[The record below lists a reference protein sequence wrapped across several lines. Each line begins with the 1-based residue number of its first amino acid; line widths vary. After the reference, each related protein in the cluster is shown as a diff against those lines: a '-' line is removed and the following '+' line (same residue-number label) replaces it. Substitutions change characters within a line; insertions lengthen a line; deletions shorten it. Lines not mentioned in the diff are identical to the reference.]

1 MAKRGKPARI
11 EPTFDAPASGRA
23 NGDLRL
29 SPEDRAIITPSKTRK
44 SAKKPKKGGSGRRA
58 ANKRKQN
65 RKRSA
70 VFGFFGKAVYWCF
83 VLGLWGAIG
92 VAGIV
97 GYYASKL
104 PQSSSWAIPE
114 RPPNAKILAS
124 DGTLIANRGVTGGAA
139 MRLDEMSPYIP
150 MAVIAV
156 EDRRYKYHFGF
167 DPIGFTRAMVRNVM
181 AGRLV
186 EGGSTITQQ
195 LAKNLFLKPS
205 RTVERK
211 VQELIIA
218 LWLENKYS
226 KDEILELY
234 LNRVYFGSGAYG
246 VDAASRRYFSKSARD
261 VNLAEAALLAG
272 LLKAPSRL
280 SPARNPELA
289 EARAQ
294 VVLGTMRR
302 AEFIT
307 DREAAKALTM
317 QAKKAKHYWS
327 GSEHYVADMVMK
339 QLPELIGEMRKDVII
354 DTTIRTSLQR
364 EAGKVIAD
372 TLAKNGEKRGV
383 GQGALVSMTPFGAVR
398 AVVGG
403 REYADSQFNRATEA
417 KRQPGSAFKPIVYLA
432 ALENGKTPQSVR
444 QDAPVKIGN
453 WTPEN
458 YDRRYRGPV
467 SLDTS
472 LTKSLNTVA
481 AQLVMEVGP
490 GNVVKTA
497 QKLGIQSKLEPNASI
512 ALGTSEVTLMELT
525 GAYAPFA
532 NGGRAVSPYV
542 IRRVSDLEGNV
553 LYEHQSAGNEQVV
566 GARELG
572 MMNSMMRHVITNG
585 TGKNANLGKR
595 DAAGKTGTSQ
605 NSRDGLFVGYTTN
618 LVTGVW
624 YGNDDGKPTNKVT
637 GGSLPAQSWQ
647 RFMSVAHEGL
657 ELASLPGNYQ
667 PQVAAI
673 PSVIPQSGVGQ
684 GTSNRQNG
692 QVLQQAPSS
701 GRNSRTNEESGITTQ
716 PARRSLSEIDGNPRP
731 SANVGDQPRQRPRTI
746 LDLIFGG

>member
-1 MAKRGKPARI
+1 MARRGKPTRI
-11 EPTFDAPASGRA
+11 EPTFDAPTRRKS
-23 NGDLRL
+23 NGDMRVT
-29 SPEDRAIITPSKTRK
+29 SDDRAVATHAKRK
-44 SAKKPKKGGSGRRA
+44 AAKKPVKAGSARRKQT
-58 ANKRKQN
+58 KRKQT
-65 RKRSA
+65 RKRGGL
-70 VFGFFGKAVYWCF
+70 FGFIGKSIYWCF

-114 RPPNAKILAS
+114 RPPNARIVS
-124 DGTLIANRGVTGGAA
+124 TGGTLIANRGVTGGAA

-156 EDRRYKYHFGF
+156 EDRRYKSHFGF

-181 AGRLV
+181 AQRLV

-195 LAKNLFLKPS
+195 LAKNLFLEPS
-205 RTVERK
+205 RTIERK

-218 LWLENKYS
+218 LWLESKYD

-280 SPARNPELA
+280 SPAKNPELA

-302 AEFIT
+302 ADFIT
-307 DREAAKALTM
+307 DSEATKALTM
-317 QAKKAKHYWS
+317 QAKKAKHFWS
-327 GSEHYVADMVMK
+327 GSEHYVADLVMK
-339 QLPELIGEMRKDVII
+339 QLPDLIGELRKDVII
-354 DTTIRTSLQR
+354 DTTIDMTLQKQ
-364 EAGKVIAD
+364 AGKVIAD
-372 TLAKNGEKRGV
+372 TIAENIKKRNV
-383 GQGALVSMTPFGAVR
+383 GQGALVSMTPYGAVK
-398 AVVGG
+398 ALVGG
-403 REYADSQFNRATEA
+403 REYADSQFNRATDA

-432 ALENGKTPQSVR
+432 ALETGRTPESVR
-444 QDAPVKIGN
+444 QDAPIRIGK
-453 WTPEN
+453 WKPVN
-458 YDRRYRGPV
+458 YDRKFRGPV

-472 LTKSLNTVA
+472 LAKSLNTVA
-481 AQLVMEVGP
+481 AQMVMEVGP

-497 QKLGIQSKLEPNASI
+497 KRLGIKSKLTPNASI

-532 NGGRAVSPYV
+532 NGGTSVSPYV
-542 IRRVSDLEGNV
+542 IKRVTDMDGNV
-553 LYEHQSAGNEQVV
+553 LYERKAGEGTQVV
-566 GARELG
+566 RARELG
-572 MMNSMMRHVITNG
+572 MMNSMLRHVITKG
-585 TGKNANLGKR
+585 TGKNASLGKR
-595 DAAGKTGTSQ
+595 EAAGKTGTTQ
-605 NSRDGLFVGYTTN
+605 NSRDGLFVGYTAN

-624 YGNDDGKPTNKVT
+624 YGNDDGKPMKKVT
-637 GGSLPAQSWQ
+637 GGSLPAITWQ
-647 RFMSVAHEGL
+647 KFMAPAHKGL

-667 PQVAAI
+667 PVVAAI
-673 PSVIPQSGVGQ
+673 PTP
-684 GTSNRQNG
+684 
-692 QVLQQAPSS
+692 
-701 GRNSRTNEESGITTQ
+701 Q
-716 PARRSLSEIDGNPRP
+716 PARNVGKAQQVQPSSNELSSERPQRKSLSEIDGNPRP
-731 SANVGDQPRQRPRTI
+731 SANVGGGQTREKPKTI

>member
-1 MAKRGKPARI
+1 MAKRGKPRRI
-11 EPTFDAPASGRA
+11 EPTFDAPARKSGR
-23 NGDLRL
+23 GDMRVTAA
-29 SPEDRAIITPSKTRK
+29 DRAVASSTKKRKT
-44 SAKKPKKGGSGRRA
+44 AKKPTKAGSARRKQ
-58 ANKRKQN
+58 NKRKQT
-65 RKRSA
+65 RKRG
-70 VFGFFGKAVYWCF
+70 GFLGFLGGCIYWCF
-83 VLGLWGAIG
+83 VIGLWGAIG
-92 VAGIV
+92 IAGLV

-104 PQSSSWAIPE
+104 PQSTSWAIPQ
-114 RPPNAKILAS
+114 RPPNAKILSAG
-124 DGTLIANRGVTGGAA
+124 GTLIANRGVTGGAA

-167 DPIGFTRAMVRNVM
+167 DPIGFTRAMIRNVM
-181 AGRLV
+181 AQRLV

-205 RTVERK
+205 RTLERK

-218 LWLENKYS
+218 LWLENKYD

-272 LLKAPSRL
+272 LLKAPSKL
-280 SPARNPELA
+280 SPAKNPQLA

-302 AEFIT
+302 ADFIT

-317 QAKKAKHYWS
+317 QAKKAKRFWS
-327 GSEHYVADMVMK
+327 GSEHYVADLVMK
-339 QLPELIGEMRKDVII
+339 QLPDLIGELREDVVI
-354 DTTIRTSLQR
+354 DTTINMSLQKQ
-364 EAGKVIAD
+364 ASKVIAD
-372 TLAKNGEKRGV
+372 TLSESGKKRNV
-383 GQGALVSMTPFGAVR
+383 KQGALVSMTPYGAVK
-398 AVVGG
+398 ALVGG

-432 ALENGKTPQSVR
+432 ALEAGRTPQSVR
-444 QDAPVKIGN
+444 QDAPISIGN
-453 WTPEN
+453 WKPVN
-458 YDRRYRGPV
+458 YDRKYRGPV

-497 QKLGIQSKLEPNASI
+497 QRLGIKSKLTPNASI

-532 NGGRAVSPYV
+532 NGGQSVFPYV
-542 IRRVSDLEGNV
+542 IKRVTDLDGKV
-553 LYEHQSAGNEQVV
+553 LYERKSPQTNKVV
-566 GARELG
+566 RARELG
-572 MMNSMMRHVITNG
+572 MMNSMLAHVISKG
-585 TGKNANLGKR
+585 TGKKANLGKR
-595 DAAGKTGTSQ
+595 QAAGKTGTTQ
-605 NSRDGLFVGYTTN
+605 NSRDGLFVGYTAN

-624 YGNDDGKPTNKVT
+624 YGNDDGKSMKKVT
-637 GGSLPAQSWQ
+637 GGSLPAITWQ
-647 RFMSVAHEGL
+647 KYMAAAHEGI

-667 PQVAAI
+667 PELASI
-673 PSVIPQSGVGQ
+673 PTPQQSIGQ
-684 GTSNRQNG
+684 TQSNER
-692 QVLQQAPSS
+692 PSDK
-701 GRNSRTNEESGITTQ
+701 T
-716 PARRSLSEIDGNPRP
+716 RRKSLSEIDGNPRP
-731 SANVGDQPRQRPRTI
+731 LANVGGQQKREKPRTI

>member
-1 MAKRGKPARI
+1 MAKRKKPARI
-11 EPTFDAPASGRA
+11 EPTFGAPARKK
-23 NGDLRL
+23 NHGDMRL
-29 SPEDRAIITPSKTRK
+29 TSDDRAVASPKQTRK
-44 SAKKPKKGGSGRRA
+44 FAKKPAKAGSARRKQ
-58 ANKRKQN
+58 NKRKQV
-65 RKRSA
+65 RKRG
-70 VFGFFGKAVYWCF
+70 GFMGFMGRCLYWCF

-92 VAGIV
+92 VAGLV

-104 PQSSSWAIPE
+104 PQSTSWAIPQ
-114 RPPNAKILAS
+114 RPPNARIVSA
-124 DGTLIANRGVTGGAA
+124 DGTLIANRGLTGGAA

-156 EDRRYKYHFGF
+156 EDRRYKSHFGF

-181 AGRLV
+181 AKRLV

-205 RTVERK
+205 RTLERK

-218 LWLENKYS
+218 FWLEKKYD

-272 LLKAPSRL
+272 LLKAPSKL
-280 SPARNPELA
+280 SPAKNPELA

-294 VVLGTMRR
+294 IVLGTMRR
-302 AEFIT
+302 ADFIT

-317 QAKKAKHYWS
+317 QAKKAKHFWS
-327 GSEHYVADMVMK
+327 GSEHYVADLVMK
-339 QLPELIGEMRKDVII
+339 QLPSLIGELREDVII
-354 DTTIRTSLQR
+354 DTTINMALQR
-364 EAGKVIAD
+364 QAGKVIAD
-372 TLAKNGEKRGV
+372 ALADNGEKRNV
-383 GQGALVSMTPFGAVR
+383 GQGALVSMTPYGAVK
-398 AVVGG
+398 ALVGG
-403 REYADSQFNRATEA
+403 REYADSQFNRATDA

-432 ALENGKTPQSVR
+432 ALETGRTPQSVR
-444 QDAPVKIGN
+444 QDAPIRIGK
-453 WTPEN
+453 WKPVN
-458 YDRRYRGPV
+458 YDRKFRGPV
-467 SLDTS
+467 SLDTA

-497 QKLGIQSKLEPNASI
+497 QRMGIKSKLTPNASI

-542 IRRVSDLEGNV
+542 VKRVTDLDGNI
-553 LYEHQSAGNEQVV
+553 LYERKSTQNPKVV
-566 GARELG
+566 RARELG
-572 MMNSMMRHVITNG
+572 MMNSMLRHVITKG

-595 DAAGKTGTSQ
+595 QVAGKTGTTQ
-605 NSRDGLFVGYTTN
+605 NSRDGLFVGYTAN

-624 YGNDDGKPTNKVT
+624 YGNDDGKPMKKVT
-637 GGSLPAQSWQ
+637 GGSLPAISWQ
-647 RFMSVAHEGL
+647 KFMSPAHQGT

-667 PQVAAI
+667 PEVAAL
-673 PSVIPQSGVGQ
+673 PTPQPRQNVGQ
-684 GTSNRQNG
+684 GQSQSGSSQIITNQR
-692 QVLQQAPSS
+692 PSD
-701 GRNSRTNEESGITTQ
+701 NT
-716 PARRSLSEIDGNPRP
+716 RRKTLSEIDGNPRP
-731 SANVGDQPRQRPRTI
+731 SANVGGQKRREKPRTI

>member
-1 MAKRGKPARI
+1 MAKRGKPTRI
-11 EPTFDAPASGRA
+11 EPTFDAPAQKRA
-23 NGDLRL
+23 QSDLRL
-29 SPEDRAIITPSKTRK
+29 SAADRAVVSPSNARK
-44 SAKKPKKGGSGRRA
+44 SAKKPAKSGSARRKSAKG
-58 ANKRKQN
+58 KQA
-65 RKRSA
+65 RKRG
-70 VFGFFGKAVYWCF
+70 GFFGFIGKGIYWCF

-92 VAGIV
+92 VAGII

-104 PQSSSWAIPE
+104 PQSSSWAIPQ
-114 RPPNAKILAS
+114 RPPNVKIVSAE
-124 DGTLIANRGVTGGAA
+124 GTLIANRGVTGGAA

-156 EDRRYKYHFGF
+156 EDRRYKLHFGF

-195 LAKNLFLKPS
+195 LAKNLFLEPS
-205 RTVERK
+205 RTIERK

-246 VDAASRRYFSKSARD
+246 VDAAARRYFSKSARD

-302 AEFIT
+302 ANFIT
-307 DREAAKALTM
+307 DREAAKALSM
-317 QAKKAKHYWS
+317 QAQKAKHYWS
-327 GSEHYVADMVMK
+327 GSEHYVADLVMK
-339 QLPELIGEMRKDVII
+339 QLPGLIGELRNDVII
-354 DTTIRTSLQR
+354 DTTVRMSLQR

-372 TLAKNGEKRGV
+372 TLAKEGKKRNV
-383 GQGALVSMTPFGAVR
+383 GQGALVAMSPFGAVR
-398 AVVGG
+398 ALVGG
-403 REYADSQFNRATEA
+403 REYADSQFNRATDA

-432 ALENGKTPQSVR
+432 ALETGRTPESVR
-444 QDAPVKIGN
+444 QDAPVKIGK

-458 YDRRYRGPV
+458 YDRKYRGAV
-467 SLDTS
+467 TLDTS

-481 AQLVMEVGP
+481 AQLAMEVGP

-497 QKLGIQSKLEPNASI
+497 QRLGIKSKLTPNASI
-512 ALGTSEVTLMELT
+512 ALGTSEVTLLELT
-525 GAYAPFA
+525 GAYAPFS
-532 NGGRAVSPYV
+532 NGGRGVSPYV
-542 IRRVSDLEGNV
+542 IRRVTDLEGNV
-553 LYEHQSAGNEQVV
+553 LYEHQSADNAQVV

-572 MMNSMMRHVITNG
+572 MMNVMMRHVISKG
-585 TGKNANLGKR
+585 TGKNASLGSR
-595 DAAGKTGTSQ
+595 EAAGKTGTSQ
-605 NSRDGLFVGYTTN
+605 NSRDGLFVGYTAN

-624 YGNDDGKPTNKVT
+624 YGNDDGKPTKKVT
-637 GGSLPAQSWQ
+637 GGSLPAKSWKT
-647 RFMSVAHEGL
+647 FMETAHQGL
-657 ELASLPGNYQ
+657 EFASLPGNYQ
-667 PQVAAI
+667 PVVAAI
-673 PSVIPQSGVGQ
+673 PQPQPERDIEQIINS
-684 GTSNRQNG
+684 QN
-692 QVLQQAPSS
+692 QQPLGNSPISQRPSD
-701 GRNSRTNEESGITTQ
+701 GG
-716 PARRSLSEIDGNPRP
+716 RRSLSEIDGSPRP
-731 SANVGDQPRQRPRTI
+731 SANVGDQEREKPRTI